1 MLRAALLAGAERG
14 INRVLRLD
22 PTALSRLAR
31 LSGRV
36 IEIDCTAPAW
46 RLFILADDEGL
57 RLAGTWGSDA
67 DCRLRAPAS
76 RAVALPWWPARC
88 GPWPST
94 ARRRPARSAS

>member
-22 PTALSRLAR
+22 PTALPRLAR

-36 IEIDCTAPAW
+36 IEINCMAPAW

-76 RAVALPWWPARC
+76 SLLRLAVSRNKTAVLH
-88 GPWPST
+88 GPDVEIEGD
-94 ARRRPARSAS
+94 